1 MLRQTM
7 RPFAL
12 SALAALCAAAA
23 LSGCAS
29 TASPPTTATAAPIV
43 APPPPP
49 PAPGVVGG
57 AISQSLDERDR
68 EAAIA
73 AQQEAIAS
81 GARKSWRGAH
91 GAYGFILPGPES
103 GDCRDYTHRIF
114 INGRPREAKGQACR
128 QNGEWR
134 AAG

>member
-1 MLRQTM
+1 M
-7 RPFAL
+7 RTKPMRAFAL
-12 SALAALCAAAA
+12 TAYGALCAAAA

-29 TASPPTTATAAPIV
+29 TASPPTTATAAPV
-43 APPPPP
+43 AAPLP

-57 AISQSLDERDR
+57 AVGQALDEKDR
-68 EAAIA
+68 ETAIA
-73 AQQEAIAS
+73 AQQQAISS
-81 GARKSWRGAH
+81 GERKSWRGAH

-103 GDCRDYTHRIF
+103 GACRDYTHRIF
-114 INGRPREAKGQACR
+114 INGRPQEAKGQACL